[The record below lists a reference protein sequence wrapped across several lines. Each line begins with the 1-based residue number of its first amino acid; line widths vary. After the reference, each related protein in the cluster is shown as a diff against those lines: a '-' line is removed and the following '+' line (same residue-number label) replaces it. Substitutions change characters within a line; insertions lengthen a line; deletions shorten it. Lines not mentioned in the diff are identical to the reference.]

1 MKNYANILTSLSR
14 GLRSPLQPEQLQSH
28 ELNTVEN
35 LQDKELRQEMLEMI
49 ITLMPDK
56 AMSAMAKQILSP
68 ILFKA
73 SDDDLKETITV
84 IKSKIDGIYEKYC
97 RL

>member
-1 MKNYANILTSLSR
+1 
-14 GLRSPLQPEQLQSH
+14 
-28 ELNTVEN
+28 
-35 LQDKELRQEMLEMI
+35 
-49 ITLMPDK
+49 MPDK